1 MAAPQELYAANSGS
15 SSGRSWAGQPT
26 SENVRVQG
34 YNSAVRQNR
43 AGAADLALKP
53 VLFCAICNDPADFFA
68 QRRLVCSWETTYAP
82 RQTWIEKRDA
92 GHCCKAVLRERAPQL
107 ALNDTPNP

>member
-34 YNSAVRQNR
+34 YNSACSTKSRRPRLPRNPFCLWSR
-43 AGAADLALKP
+43 N
-53 VLFCAICNDPADFFA
+53 VLADFFA
-68 QRRLVCSWETTYAP
+68 QGRLVCSWETTYVS
-82 RQTWIEKRDA
+82 RQSDA
-92 GHCCKAVLRERAPQL
+92 EDFEPLVPVSRFWHGLQR
-107 ALNDTPNP
+107 